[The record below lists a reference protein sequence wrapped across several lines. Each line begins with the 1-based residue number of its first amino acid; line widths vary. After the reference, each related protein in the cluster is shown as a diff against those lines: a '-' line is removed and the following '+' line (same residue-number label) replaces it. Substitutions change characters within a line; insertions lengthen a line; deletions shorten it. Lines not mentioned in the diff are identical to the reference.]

1 MPYTHLMVYLAAP
14 FITQRPCQHSV
25 SASDEPNRLAWRPR
39 RQCREWYQGATYT
52 ATDVEFP
59 GPLSLSILSCSQYLI
74 LKVRGH
80 TKSFYNLKDTS
91 HLIIPSDIP

>member
-74 LKVRGH
+74 LKIRGH
-80 TKSFYNLKDTS
+80 TKSFYNLKDT
-91 HLIIPSDIP
+91 